1 MARSVAC
8 SAVTELVTILGGGRW
23 ASSASRDRFVD
34 LDVPAWAWVALLATI
49 AVLLLFDIL
58 VLHRT
63 PKVLPLKRA
72 AFEWVGWTA
81 IGLAFTLVVVASWG
95 KDAGVEYLSGYLI
108 EQSLSIDNVFVWAL
122 IFVTFA
128 VPVQFQH
135 RVLFW
140 GIFGALVLRAGF
152 ILAGVALIE
161 RFDWVLFIFGGFLIY
176 TALKLAISGEDDE
189 EFSPEHSRFL
199 RVVRRVVPSTPEYH
213 GQRLFIRQEG
223 RRLATPLLAVLVLV
237 ESTDLVFAVDSV
249 PAVLGVSREQFI
261 VFASNAFAI
270 MGLRA
275 LYFLLADMRARF
287 SYLQQGLAVILGF
300 VGIKMVLSRWVH
312 IDTWISLLVI
322 VLVLVMSV
330 LTSMRRT
337 RNPGGLDSIER
348 AGGSEAPEIGDLDLG
363 LPPEES

>member
-1 MARSVAC
+1 M
-8 SAVTELVTILGGGRW
+8 
-23 ASSASRDRFVD
+23 
-34 LDVPAWAWVALLATI
+34 
-49 AVLLLFDIL
+49 
-58 VLHRT
+58 
-63 PKVLPLKRA
+63 
-72 AFEWVGWTA
+72 GWTA
-81 IGLAFTLVVVASWG
+81 IGLAFTFVVIVAWG

-128 VPVQFQH
+128 VPVPFQH

-152 ILAGVALIE
+152 ILGGVALID

-176 TALKLAISGEDDE
+176 TALKLAISGEDE
-189 EFSPEHSRFL
+189 AEFTPERSRFL
-199 RVVRRVVPSTPEYH
+199 RIVRRILPSTSEYH
-213 GQRLFIRQEG
+213 GQRLLVRQDG

-249 PAVLGVSREQFI
+249 PAVLGVSREPFI

-300 VGIKMVLSRWVH
+300 VGVKMVLSRWVH
-312 IDTWISLLVI
+312 IDTWVSLLVI

-337 RNPGGLDSIER
+337 RNPGDLDSIER
-348 AGGSEAPEIGDLDLG
+348 AGGPGAPLSDDFDLG

>member
-1 MARSVAC
+1 MTFVHA
-8 SAVTELVTILGGGRW
+8 IGRP
-23 ASSASRDRFVD
+23 ANAARDRFVD
-34 LDVPAWAWVALLATI
+34 LAVPGWAWVALLAAI
-49 AVLLLFDIL
+49 AVLLLVDIL

-72 AFEWVGWTA
+72 ALEWVGWTV
-81 IGLAFTLVVVASWG
+81 IGLSFTFVVIASWG
-95 KDAGVEYLSGYLI
+95 RDAGVEYLSGYLI

-122 IFVTFA
+122 IFVSFA

-161 RFDWVLFIFGGFLIY
+161 KFDWVLFVFGGFLIY
-176 TALKLAISGEDDE
+176 TALKLAISGEDDD
-189 EFSPEHSRFL
+189 EFTPENSRFL
-199 RVVRRVVPSTPEYH
+199 RVVRRVVPSTNEYD
-213 GQRLFIRQEG
+213 GQRLLVRRDG
-223 RRLATPLLAVLVLV
+223 KRLATPLLAVLVLV

-300 VGIKMVLSRWVH
+300 VGVKMVISRWVH
-312 IDTWISLLVI
+312 IDTWVSLFVI

-330 LTSMRRT
+330 LTSMQRT
-337 RNPGGLDSIER
+337 RNPGETDTIEAATALDGTETV
-348 AGGSEAPEIGDLDLG
+348 
-363 LPPEES
+363 LPGTAAEPGES

>member
-1 MARSVAC
+1 M
-8 SAVTELVTILGGGRW
+8 LVSGAGRW
-23 ASSASRDRFVD
+23 VATAGRDRFVD
-34 LDVPAWAWVALLATI
+34 LNVPAWAWAALLVTI
-49 AVLLLFDIL
+49 AALLLIDIL

-72 AFEWVGWTA
+72 ALEWVGWTA
-81 IGLAFTLVVVASWG
+81 IGLAFTLVVVVSWG

-140 GIFGALVLRAGF
+140 GIFGALVLRAAF

-176 TALKLAISGEDDE
+176 TALKLAISGEDED

-199 RVVRRVVPSTPEYH
+199 RLVRRVIPSTPEYD
-213 GQRLFIRQEG
+213 GQRLFVRKDG

-300 VGIKMVLSRWVH
+300 VGVKMVISRWVH
-312 IDTWISLLVI
+312 IDTWVSLLVI

-337 RNPGGLDSIER
+337 RNPAGLDSIER
-348 AGGSEAPEIGDLDLG
+348 AGGAEAPEVGDLDLG

>member
-1 MARSVAC
+1 MISLFALTTNAAR
-8 SAVTELVTILGGGRW
+8 EK
-23 ASSASRDRFVD
+23 FVD
-34 LDVPAWAWVALLATI
+34 IAVPAWAWVLLISVI
-49 AVLLLFDIL
+49 AVLLLVDIL
-58 VLHRT
+58 VLHRV

-72 AFEWVGWTA
+72 AVEWVVWTA
-81 IGLAFTLVVVASWG
+81 VGLSVTFVMLAAWG
-95 KDAGVEYLSGYLI
+95 KEAGVEYLSGYLI

-122 IFVTFA
+122 IFTTFA
-128 VPVQFQH
+128 VPVIYQH

-140 GIFGALVLRAGF
+140 GIFGALVLRASF

-161 RFDWVLFIFGGFLIY
+161 KFDWVLFIFGGFLLY
-176 TALKLAISGEDDE
+176 TGLKLAFSGEDEE
-189 EFSPEHSRFL
+189 EFTPDKSRFL
-199 RVVRRVVPSTPEYH
+199 RLVRRVIPSTPEYD
-213 GQRLFIRQEG
+213 GQRLFVRREG
-223 RRLATPLLAVLVLV
+223 RRLATPLFAVLLLV

-300 VGIKMVLSRWVH
+300 VGIKMVIARWVH
-312 IDTWISLLVI
+312 IETWVSLLFI
-322 VLVLVMSV
+322 LMVLVMSV
-330 LTSMRRT
+330 LFSMQRT
-337 RNPGGLDSIER
+337 RQPGAVDTIES
-348 AGGSEAPEIGDLDLG
+348 ATAIGEPDIG